1 MENLISLAQRQFDV
15 FITVDKKL
23 VHQQNLQDIGF
34 AIIVLAANRNRF
46 EEDFART

>member
-15 FITVDKKL
+15 FITVDKKS

-34 AIIVLAANRNRF
+34 GYYCSRRESQQI
-46 EEDFART
+46 